1 MSELMLV
8 PAEAALNASA
18 TTKERVKLID
28 GDRLRSVFQA
38 GGALSL
44 QNIVAWVRRLVEL
57 LLSPFKLFGGLRT
70 SAPVA
75 AGAAPTDDA
84 LIAVRAAQGSGA
96 SPAKE
101 GAQPI
106 DVAKFAKKAKDGE
119 SSAADGEKK
128 AGENDPKAAEV
139 AGEAKEKAVADA
151 TAGPAVSGDTAQ
163 IVEELIKTGADLELE
178 LLGLPEEINA
188 VRQQILA
195 MLEPIISAGYK
206 LDKPTDPGAQDRL
219 LQSMGEEAQRMHYIQ
234 KLGARQIVHLAKM
247 IQNSQPETLGMSVE
261 SVINYTRQL
270 GAGARYDGTKQSP
283 LYAKLRSLLE
293 ADGKLRAGYSRHIAG
308 AAATIKALAIK
319 QDDVKKRLQDA
330 FLGGNQNSYYD
341 LVMKE
346 HELLKD
352 PASLDGG
359 ASDKEKRVNVHESEV
374 LFYTVETPE
383 KALEGEFTS
392 AERPGEPPEA
402 ASGRSDKAEATPSQ
416 VSPAPAPIAQPP
428 AQSSA
433 VKASN
438 DAAKDSGA
446 GHPGAKPSQSVVTPP
461 AAAVDRSKMSL
472 SQRAMMDAAEEND
485 EFDETDGVKFV
496 S

>member
-1 MSELMLV
+1 MSELMVV
-8 PAEAALNASA
+8 PAEAVLNEPAA
-18 TTKERVKLID
+18 KRERVKLID

-38 GGALSL
+38 GGTLSL
-44 QNIVAWVRRLVEL
+44 QNIIAWVRRLVEL
-57 LLSPFKLFGGLRT
+57 LLSPFKLLGGLRT
-70 SAPVA
+70 SAP
-75 AGAAPTDDA
+75 AAPGVAPVDDA
-84 LIAVRAAQGSGA
+84 VVGVRAAKGSA
-96 SPAKE
+96 VPPAKE
-101 GAQPI
+101 GTQPI
-106 DVAKFAKKAKDGE
+106 DVATFGKNAKDGGA
-119 SSAADGEKK
+119 STADGEKK
-128 AGENDPKAAEV
+128 TAANDPKAAEA
-139 AGEAKEKAVADA
+139 AGDAKDKSAADA
-151 TAGPAVSGDTAQ
+151 PSDPGVSGDTAQ
-163 IVEELIKTGADLELE
+163 IVEELVKTGADLELE

-247 IQNSQPETLGMSVE
+247 IQDNQPETLGMSVE
-261 SVINYTRQL
+261 AVINYTRQL

-293 ADGKLRAGYSRHIAG
+293 ADGKLRSGYSRHIAG
-308 AAATIKALAIK
+308 AAATIKTLAAK

-359 ASDKEKRVNVHESEV
+359 GSDKGKRVNVHESEV

-383 KALEGEFTS
+383 KALEAAFTS
-392 AERPGEPPEA
+392 EERPGVPPEA
-402 ASGRSDKAEATPSQ
+402 ASGRSDKVEATPSQ
-416 VSPAPAPIAQPP
+416 VSPAQAPTAQPP

-433 VKASN
+433 VKVSK
-438 DAAKDSGA
+438 DAGKDSRA
-446 GHPGAKPSQSVVTPP
+446 VEPGAKPSQSVETPQ

-472 SQRAMMDAAEEND
+472 SQRAMLDAAEEND
-485 EFDETDGVKFV
+485 GFDETEGVRFV